1 MAVVVS
7 LVEARYVNGGSSDT
21 SGSFNITAG
30 DLFVVWATEAEGTSD
45 LTYTPSNSGTALTW
59 TQRVDAA
66 PANRCKI
73 EFWTAYASGAQ
84 TGVTVSVSNGGTS
97 RHWRWGV
104 IRVTGHNES
113 TWGGNVSDV
122 DSTDTTAP
130 YSQSVTM
137 QATGNVA
144 IWAWGD
150 WSATDASGRS
160 QYPSGSTELDY
171 YRDSSQFTCGV
182 SYKALSSGAQSV
194 GIDNFSGGDVAVGA
208 VEVRAVSG
216 DASVAPAAV
225 AAVAAV
231 PAVAVTHNT
240 PVFVGKSATITPG
253 TTSCSCT
260 YPTGLAAGDLLVLHV
275 TNKYPTN
282 GPSDPAGWSKIG
294 PVDTSGGSAGVDT
307 GNSRNT
313 VYWKRSDGTESG
325 TISLTMTSCNT
336 SYAVCYAYRSG
347 SGILMSGGSTSG
359 TDTTGNQAA
368 WSITGSADPGLRQG
382 DRVVVLNTVNGD
394 ASTFASHGLS
404 ATGATFGT
412 LTEQHDAGT
421 SQGQDCG
428 SFVVDAY
435 VTGGPSTAAP
445 VFTSTATGYKSGHP
459 TGSAVILVLRAQP
472 TATAVAAVAAV
483 PTHVVSGGAV
493 VAATAIAAA
502 VAVPAPSV
510 STGASPDA
518 TVTPPAVAATTA
530 VPAPAA
536 VSGAAVAAPSA
547 VVTTAALPAPA
558 VSGAATVPA
567 TAVEVVAAVPAP
579 GKSTGSTVAATAVA
593 TVAAVPA
600 VAASGSATVAAAAV
614 ATTAAVPAPGKSTG
628 STVAATALAAT
639 TGVPAAVASGAA
651 TVPATAV
658 TAAAAVPAAGPSAGA
673 VVAAAA
679 LEATSAVPD
688 PGLSTGTGVAAVALE
703 ATAAVPAASVDTGS
717 SVAVAPAAVAAVA
730 AIPAAVPAAASTVE
744 PSAVE
749 AAAALPSATAS
760 GSATV
765 EPAAVETVAAVPAA
779 TVDTAAGTTV
789 TATAVTATVDVGIV
803 TVAGSAA
810 AAPGAIVVA
819 AAVPDPSVTTGA
831 TAAATAVTAT
841 ADVPAVTVT
850 AATPATVT
858 ATAITATTT
867 IPDAAVASDTT
878 VTATAV
884 TVTATIPAPYVALQ
898 PGTVAGAH
906 RTPAGPRHAGRAAA
920 GPAGADR
927 AGAGPAGA
935 GRDTAGPRH
944 ADRVGPSLTGA

>member
-1 MAVVVS
+1 MAVAVS

-30 DLFVVWATEAEGTSD
+30 DLFVVWATEAEGGSD

-59 TQRVDAA
+59 AQRVDVA

-97 RHWRWGV
+97 RHWRWGI

-150 WSATDASGRS
+150 WNAADASGRS

-171 YRDSSQFTCGV
+171 YRDSAELTCGV

-208 VEVRAVSG
+208 VEVRS
-216 DASVAPAAV
+216 SVAPAAV

-231 PAVAVTHNT
+231 PAAAVTHNT

-260 YPTGLAAGDLLVLHV
+260 YPTGLAAGDLLILHV
-275 TNKYPTN
+275 TNKYPAN

-294 PVDTSGGSAGVDT
+294 PVDTSGGSAAADT

-394 ASTFASHGLS
+394 ASTFASHELS

-445 VFTSTATGYKSGHP
+445 VFTSTATGYKTGHP

-493 VAATAIAAA
+493 VAAVAVAATA
-502 VAVPAPSV
+502 AVPAPSV

-536 VSGAAVAAPSA
+536 VSGAAVAAPST
-547 VVTTAALPAPA
+547 VVATAALPAPA

-567 TAVEVVAAVPAP
+567 AAVAAVAAVPAP
-579 GKSTGSTVAATAVA
+579 GKSTGSTVAATAVPA
-593 TVAAVPA
+593 VAAVPA
-600 VAASGSATVAAAAV
+600 ATASGSATVAATAV
-614 ATTAAVPAPGKSTG
+614 ATTAAVPDPGKSTG
-628 STVAATALAAT
+628 STVTATALAAT
-639 TGVPAAVASGAA
+639 AGVPAAVASGAA

-658 TAAAAVPAAGPSAGA
+658 QAVAAVPAAGPSAGSA
-673 VVAAAA
+673 VAA
-679 LEATSAVPD
+679 T
-688 PGLSTGTGVAAVALE
+688 ALE
-703 ATAAVPAASVDTGS
+703 ATAAVPTPGPSTGAAVAAVALEAVAAVPTASVGTGS
-717 SVAVAPAAVAAVA
+717 SATVAPAAVAAVV
-730 AIPAAVPAAASTVE
+730 AVPAAALSAASTVE

-749 AAAALPSATAS
+749 AAAALPSAEAS
-760 GSATV
+760 GSA
-765 EPAAVETVAAVPAA
+765 AATPTAVQAAAAVPAA
-779 TVDTAAGTTV
+779 TVDTAAGATV
-789 TATAVTATVDVGIV
+789 TATAVTATADVGTV
-803 TVAGSAA
+803 TVAGSAT

-831 TAAATAVTAT
+831 TAAATAVAT
-841 ADVPAVTVT
+841 VATVPAVTVT
-850 AATPATVT
+850 AATPATVA
-858 ATAITATTT
+858 ATAVTATTAV
-867 IPDAAVASDTT
+867 PVVAVASDTT

-884 TVTATIPAPYVALQ
+884 AATATIPAPRVAPQ
-898 PGTVAGAH
+898 AGTVAGAH
-906 RTPAGPRHAGRAAA
+906 RTPAGPGH
-920 GPAGADR
+920 ADR
-927 AGAGPAGA
+927 APAGPAGA
-935 GRDTAGPRH
+935 GRTTAGPAGAGRATAGPRH
-944 ADRVGPSLTGA
+944 ADRVGPTLTGA